1 VALAN
6 RLPDPYYKL
15 DTSGAGSETGSG
27 DAGPGFANVKL
38 TSDQKMAVTRTNSQR
53 VIARAIAGHKWNIDI
68 GYHPMTRSEFDPVY
82 TFLLQQRGPLTPFF
96 VSLPQYR
103 TVKNSGWQT
112 ILNSSSPSYTFP
124 VPGGVA
130 AGTTQLTITVTP
142 SSGSYTAT
150 SANIPKP
157 GELFTVNDSNNSNH
171 TKAYMI
177 TMVERNGD
185 LQAGSAALNANQLRL
200 TVNPPITKFIGTNG
214 LLVFKEPLIKTIA
227 PTAVREYSL
236 NTENLYSFSLKLEE
250 YL

>member
-1 VALAN
+1 MALAN
-6 RLPDPYYKL
+6 RLPDPYYKI

-27 DAGPGFANVKL
+27 DAGPGFASIKL

-53 VIARAIAGHKWNIDI
+53 VIARGIAGQKWNVDI
-68 GYHPMTRSEFDPVY
+68 NYHPMTREEFDPVY

-96 VSLPQYR
+96 VALPQYR
-103 TVKNSGWQT
+103 TVKNTGWQA
-112 ILNSSSPSYTFP
+112 ILDNSNPTYTFP
-124 VPGGVA
+124 VTTAIA
-130 AGTTQLTITVTP
+130 AGATQVTFTVTP

-157 GELFTVNDSNNSNH
+157 GELFTLTDTNSNH

-185 LQAGSAALNANQLRL
+185 LQSGSAALNANQIRL
-200 TVNPPITKFIGTNG
+200 TINPPFAKAISTNG
-214 LLVFKEPLIKTIA
+214 LLTFKQPLIKVIA
-227 PTAVREYSL
+227 PTAVQTYSL
-236 NTENLYSFSLKLEE
+236 NTDNLYKFSLKLEE